1 MKEIVKM
8 SEVKS
13 NIHINEENEV
23 VESAFKMD
31 FPIEIIGAYY
41 TVDAAYGDSPILKL
55 ECIDLEDNTD
65 HIELWSI
72 GKNWEITEKGDY
84 IVPTKTQKGF
94 NSQSTIGDIIKNLR
108 DGKFG
113 QDAYNTMLVRPLRR
127 ASSWIGTKW
136 TLGGVEKDDLQNKD
150 EHGKPKKKLKRL
162 PVQWDGLADGSGTA
176 GTTNAAAAP
185 PVDLAAQ
192 LAAMQAQ
199 LAAAQTAQTP
209 PATPPTPPP
218 VESAA
223 PVVDPGVAALQAQL
237 AAAMAAASAPTP
249 PPPTPPA
256 PVAPDLVYF
265 HKIDKSKLA
274 GLVKAAKDNEAKG
287 DMANNFFLV
296 QAGQDYPEL
305 LTNPEL
311 AAGLMSGEFF
321 KEMLFLAA
329 GIK

>member
-1 MKEIVKM
+1 M

-23 VESAFKMD
+23 VESAYKMD

-41 TVDAAYGDSPILKL
+41 TVDAAYGDQPILKL
-55 ECIDLEDNTD
+55 ECLDLEDNTE

-84 IVPTKTQKGF
+84 IVPTKAQKGF

-127 ASSWIGTKW
+127 ASSWVGTKW

-162 PVQWDGLADGSGTA
+162 PVQWDGLADGSKP
-176 GTTNAAAAP
+176 AAAP
-185 PVDLAAQ
+185 GATSTAAPAVDLAAQ

-199 LAAAQTAQTP
+199 LAAAQAP
-209 PATPPTPPP
+209 PAAPATPPPAEAPAQ
-218 VESAA
+218 SAPA
-223 PVVDPGVAALQAQL
+223 VDAGVAALQAQL
-237 AAAMAAASAPTP
+237 AAAMAAASAPAA
-249 PPPTPPA
+249 PA
-256 PVAPDLVYF
+256 PPAPDLVYF

-311 AAGLMSGEFF
+311 AAGLMNGDFF